1 MDTNFVSDDVRNLFR
16 RLGKYWKIYPV
27 VVLLF
32 VAVAWL
38 YVNLKPKVYE
48 LGAKLVV
55 HEVQRGVADPSTF
68 VAGSELFAGRENFAN
83 SLLTIQALP
92 IIHEALSKIDTRI
105 EYFQSSFMFE
115 KELYKSS
122 PFNVVMDAGNPQLVG
137 VPFQLEILSDKLY
150 RITIDK
156 GKGGVYDFVS
166 NSFINKVEDL
176 SFSEKG
182 LFGEPFST
190 DHFKFTIFLEDEGDL
205 ESIVGNK
212 YSFIIKTD
220 DQLAEAF
227 KSQLV
232 LEPANL
238 TGTVLNVS
246 IHTGN
251 VNKGMDFL
259 KAFLETVIANNL
271 ERKNHIAVSTID
283 YIDRLLANVSDSLQR
298 AERTLQQYQTNR
310 EVLDVNI
317 TAERL
322 NQDITRINE
331 QRREL
336 VTKVEFLTY
345 LSDQIKNDDD
355 YTEYS
360 MSAVMSL
367 NNNSLSVLMEEYVGL
382 VGQRSKLIENKQTKN
397 PLLVQI
403 ERRISNLR
411 RTIRENVRY
420 SLNVAQMNLDK
431 IETQRT
437 NIEQQIRRLP
447 ETQRNLINYKRDFRL
462 NDETYTYL
470 MEKKAEAQ
478 IARIS
483 NLPDYEVFDPPAYID
498 VLSPKRNRII
508 AFAIFLGLLLPTIL
522 VLFYDAAFG
531 KISSEKD
538 IGFIGNVQY
547 VGEVLHTRS
556 FNNLME
562 DRQLSHDAE
571 AFRKLRSHVL
581 AFSKKTMTQDLSKKI
596 ILLTSSVQGEGKSFT
611 SYFLARSLGKLGRPT
626 LLIELDLRRPR
637 LVNNYMPG
645 LKGKPGLINY
655 INNEAELGNI
665 IYPEGNPNFYIIPS
679 GGVPPNPS
687 EILEAARFREML
699 TELKEKF
706 DFIIL
711 DSAPLIVTDTR
722 AILPQADVVLML
734 ARSGYTPN
742 SVFRSTL
749 ENIKEFRTG
758 TIGVILNDVSLGL
771 NRRYYNYRYG
781 YK

>member
-1 MDTNFVSDDVRNLFR
+1 MDTNFVSDDVRSLFR

-27 VVLLF
+27 VMIFF
-32 VAVAWL
+32 VALAWF
-38 YVNLKPKVYE
+38 YVKIKPRIYE

-68 VAGSELFAGRENFAN
+68 FSGSELFAGRENFAN

-92 IIHEALSKIDTRI
+92 IIHEALSKVDMRI
-105 EYFQSSFMFE
+105 EYKQTTLMFE
-115 KELYKSS
+115 EELYKSS

-137 VPFQLEILSDKLY
+137 VPFQLEILSEKLY

-156 GKGGVYDFVS
+156 GKGGVYDFVN

-190 DHFKFTIFLEDEGDL
+190 DHFKFTIFLEDEGSL
-205 ESIVGNK
+205 ETIVGNK
-212 YSFIIKTD
+212 YSFTIRTD
-220 DQLAEAF
+220 DQLAAAF
-227 KSQLV
+227 KSRLV

-246 IHTGN
+246 IRTGN

-259 KAFLETVIANNL
+259 EAFLETVITNNL
-271 ERKNHIAVSTID
+271 ERKNHIAVSTIN

-322 NQDITRINE
+322 NQDLTRINE

-336 VTKVEFLTY
+336 ETKVEFLTY
-345 LSDQIKNDDD
+345 LADQIKNDDD

-367 NNNSLSVLMEEYVGL
+367 NNNSLNVLMEEYIGL
-382 VGQRSKLIENKQTKN
+382 VGQRSKLIENQQTKS

-420 SLNVAQMNLDK
+420 SLNMAQMNLDK
-431 IETQRT
+431 IKSQQARA
-437 NIEQQIRRLP
+437 EQQIRQLP

-483 NLPDYEVFDPPAYID
+483 NLPDYEVFDPPAYVGI
-498 VLSPKRNRII
+498 VSPKRNRTFG
-508 AFAIFLGLLLPTIL
+508 FAIFLGLLLPTIL
-522 VLFYDAAFG
+522 ALIYDAAFG
-531 KISSEKD
+531 KVNNEKD
-538 IGFIGNVQY
+538 IGFVTNAQY

-556 FNNLME
+556 INNLME
-562 DRQLSHDAE
+562 DKQFSHEAE

-581 AFSKKTMTQDLSKKI
+581 AFSKAETTRDTSKEV

-611 SYFLARSLGKLGRPT
+611 SYFLSRSLCKLGRPT

-637 LVNNYMPG
+637 LVNNFMPA

-655 INNEAELGNI
+655 INNEAELGSI
-665 IYPEGNPNFYIIPS
+665 IYPEGHPNFYIIPA
-679 GGVPPNPS
+679 GGIPPNPS
-687 EILEAARFREML
+687 EILETGRFREML
-699 TELKEKF
+699 TKLKEKF

-722 AILPQADVVLML
+722 AILSHADVVLML

-742 SVFRSTL
+742 TVFRSTL
-749 ENIKEFRTG
+749 ESIKEFRSG
-758 TIGVILNDVSLGL
+758 KIGIILNDVSLGL